1 VSIWEK
7 DTCHQLLVSSCPPKA
22 YSSHSALKRDT
33 EGILRMDYEDM
44 TRKIEGNKIHLV
56 VFCNLHNPCG
66 RVWTREELERADEVC
81 AAHDCVVISDEI

>member
-1 VSIWEK
+1 
-7 DTCHQLLVSSCPPKA
+7 
-22 YSSHSALKRDT
+22 
-33 EGILRMDYEDM
+33 M